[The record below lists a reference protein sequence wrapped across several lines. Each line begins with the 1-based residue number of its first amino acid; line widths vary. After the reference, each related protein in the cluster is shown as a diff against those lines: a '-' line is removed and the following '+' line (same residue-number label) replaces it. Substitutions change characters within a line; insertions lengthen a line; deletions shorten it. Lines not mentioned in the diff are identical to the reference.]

1 VLSTRHD
8 NVPVYFDP
16 RDPVHEDLAQ
26 ALGWDPYGDADPAQ
40 YLRFCHVLGVLEDA
54 ADRVRENYQQ
64 VGLPVNDA
72 RAKFARMCEHCGDGR
87 SWVSIEYALG
97 IPWVEQV
104 TIISNQR
111 PTSLWLWQ
119 EDDQTDF
126 ELETRAGASIRE
138 LTREHHLPYKQTRRI
153 VQMVRGL
160 G

>member
-1 VLSTRHD
+1 MSIQHGA
-8 NVPVYFDP
+8 VPVYFDP
-16 RDPVHEDLAQ
+16 RDPVHEDLAR
-26 ALGWDPYGDADPAQ
+26 ALEWDPYGDSDPAQ

-64 VGLPVNDA
+64 VGLPVADA

-104 TIISNQR
+104 TIICNQR

-126 ELETRAGASIRE
+126 ELETRGGASIRE

-153 VQMVRGL
+153 VQMLRGL